1 MKKRKNCLKRCVSF
15 WVLAVML
22 VAAVSGCGRSA
33 GGEKGGVR
41 IFFALNEM
49 DTFRETLVGG
59 AAEQAAQKGAQMD
72 VGDAQGSIEKQV
84 EQLKQA
90 AAKQYDVI
98 ICSPVSVDTVVQLKM
113 SVGDIPIVFV
123 NSCPDEK
130 YLQSG
135 KYVYV
140 GSSEQVAGEF
150 QAEYVL
156 QKLAGKQQLNVALIK
171 GPASHSATVGRT
183 NGIKK
188 TLEKS
193 GKQIQYV
200 FEDSASWDTEQAKEL
215 FELFLSTGVSAD
227 CVICNN
233 DAMALGVVE
242 ACKENGIDGST
253 LPILGVDA
261 TADGCEAIKNGDM
274 AFTVYQSGSGQGHA
288 AVDAAIE
295 LAGKGNMKKVAGS
308 TEDGRFVW
316 VDFERVDSGNVAQYA
331 K

>member
-1 MKKRKNCLKRCVSF
+1 MRKSKSYLRRCVSL
-15 WVLAVML
+15 WVLVAMLIVAVT
-22 VAAVSGCGRSA
+22 GCGRSL
-33 GGEKGGVR
+33 GGEKGGIR

-49 DTFRETLVGG
+49 DTFRETLVGS
-59 AAEQAAQKGAQMD
+59 AAERATQKGVQMD

-84 EQLKQA
+84 EQLKEA

-98 ICSPVSVDTVVQLKM
+98 ICSPVSV
-113 SVGDIPIVFV
+113 
-123 NSCPDEK
+123 
-130 YLQSG
+130 
-135 KYVYV
+135 VYV

-150 QAEYVL
+150 QAEYL
-156 QKLAGKQQLNVALIK
+156 LEELSGKQEINVVLIK
-171 GPASHSATVGRT
+171 GPTSHSATEGRT
-183 NGIKK
+183 NGVKR

-200 FEDSASWDTEQAKEL
+200 FEDSANWDTGQAREL
-215 FELFLSTGVSAD
+215 FELFLSTGVAAD

-242 ACKENGIDGST
+242 ACKKHGIDGST

-261 TADGCEAIKNGDM
+261 TADGCEAIRSGDM

-288 AVDAAIE
+288 AVDTAIE
-295 LAGKGNMKKVAGS
+295 LAGKGNMKEIEGS

-316 VDFERVDSGNVAQYA
+316 VDFERVDSGNVSQYA